1 MLKMD
6 NVIVKMPYGSSLYG
20 TRTPTSDK
28 DFKGVYIP
36 SKKDLY
42 FQTVKNSLRYNTKK
56 NQTVKN
62 TKADVDIEFFSLL
75 FFLKMAKEGNIIA
88 MDMLHCPPD
97 FLLQTSDIWEK
108 IVSERSRFYTKNIAT
123 FVDYARGQ
131 AAKYG
136 IKGSRLYDAKQI
148 IKYFE
153 QFADQPAIKVKDVF
167 DGIPKGINIKIYPAE
182 GRNRFRTVE
191 VCNRKIQETIRV
203 KYALEMVKKFYDT
216 YGQRSKD
223 AEENKN
229 IDWRAVSHAIRAGYQ
244 LKQLY
249 LERTITFPLKER
261 DYLRQVKK
269 GEIPYKEVAPILDEL
284 VDEVVSLADK
294 TDLPKECDGTYWD
307 EFINEIYDDFIKRS
321 FDSKLEVLDGTE
333 PEESVIDSIEVK
345 EETGYKKI
353 ISRILSIF

>member
-1 MLKMD
+1 MLM
-6 NVIVKMPYGSSLYG
+6 NNIIVKMPYGSSLYG

-36 SKKDLY
+36 SKESLY
-42 FQTVKNSLRYNTKK
+42 FQTVRNSLRYNTKK
-56 NQTVKN
+56 NQAVKN
-62 TKADVDIEFFSLL
+62 TKVDIDIEFFSLL
-75 FFLKMAKEGNIIA
+75 FFLKMCKEGNIIA
-88 MDMLHCPPD
+88 MDMLHCPKD
-97 FLLQTSDIWEK
+97 YLLQSSDVWEK
-108 IVSERSRFYTKNIAT
+108 IVSERKRFYTKNIAS

-136 IKGSRLYDAKQI
+136 IKGSRLYDAKRI
-148 IKYFE
+148 IQYFE
-153 QFADQPAIKVKDVF
+153 QFADQPATKVKDVF

-229 IDWRAVSHAIRAGYQ
+229 IDWRAVSHALRAGYQ

-249 LERTITFPLKER
+249 TERTIIFPLKER

-269 GEIPYKEVAPILDEL
+269 GDILYTEVAPILDEL
-284 VDEVVSLADK
+284 VDEVTALAEK
-294 TDLPKECDGTYWD
+294 TDMPDECDGKYWD
-307 EFINEIYDDFIKRS
+307 DLIVEIYDDFLKRN

-333 PEESVIDSIEVK
+333 SEESVISTIDSPK
-345 EETGYKKI
+345 ECGYKKI
-353 ISRILSIF
+353 LSKIFSIF